1 MSTVALIMIVEV
13 KLSILSE
20 LSILI
25 SKMNDWNSVFESPG

>member
-1 MSTVALIMIVEV
+1 MSTVALIMVVEV

-25 SKMNDWNSVFESPG
+25 SEMNDRNSVFESPG